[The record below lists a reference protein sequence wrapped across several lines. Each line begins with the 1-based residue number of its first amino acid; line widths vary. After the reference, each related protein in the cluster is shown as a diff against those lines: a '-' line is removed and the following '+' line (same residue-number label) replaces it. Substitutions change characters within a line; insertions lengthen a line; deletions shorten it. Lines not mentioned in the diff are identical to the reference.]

1 MRTTLTSL
9 TTLTTRRPVA
19 ALAAGGALALV
30 LTACGSSND
39 SSTAAPSPSTSTT
52 GSSTGQGVDAMHNDA
67 DVTFINDMAPHHSG
81 AIVMAQLA
89 AGQAGSAQ
97 VKDLAN
103 RISAAQ
109 GPEIEKM
116 KAMAAA
122 WKVTLNTDAGP
133 MTGMGSMG
141 GGMSSGDDVDALTPL
156 TAAAF
161 DKMFLTRM
169 TAHHS
174 SAVQMAQ
181 TEIAQ
186 GSNPQAKELATS
198 IVAAQQKEIAEM
210 AGLLTS
216 A

>member
-1 MRTTLTSL
+1 MRTIL

-19 ALAAGGALALV
+19 ALAVGGALALV
-30 LTACGSSND
+30 LTACGSSKD
-39 SSTAAPSPSTSTT
+39 SSTAASSPSSSTT
-52 GSSTGQGVDAMHNDA
+52 GSSTGQRIDATHNDA

-81 AIVMAQLA
+81 AVAMAQLA
-89 AGQAGSAQ
+89 AGQGGSAQ

-122 WKVTLNTDAGP
+122 WKITLNTDAGAT
-133 MTGMGSMG
+133 TGMGGMG
-141 GGMSSGDDVDALTPL
+141 GGMSSGDDMDALRARTRS
-156 TAAAF
+156 AF
-161 DKMFLTRM
+161 DKEFLTRM
-169 TAHHS
+169 TAHHT

-186 GSNPQAKELATS
+186 GANPQAKELAAS

-210 AGLLTS
+210 AGLLTG